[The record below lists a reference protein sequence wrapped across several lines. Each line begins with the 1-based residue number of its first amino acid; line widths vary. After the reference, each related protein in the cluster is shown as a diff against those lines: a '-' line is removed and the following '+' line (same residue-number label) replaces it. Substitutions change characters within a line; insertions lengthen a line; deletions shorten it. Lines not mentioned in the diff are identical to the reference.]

1 MHYMGGFANEQ
12 KYVLN
17 EGGVNAVESG
27 FLSRVLTKL
36 SLTKLSF

>member
-1 MHYMGGFANEQ
+1 MHYMRGFANEH

-27 FLSRVLTKL
+27 FLSRVLTVI
-36 SLTKLSF
+36 S